1 MGTGDAQ
8 GFRLRALEAR
18 KRLRALIERQ
28 RGQGMVEYGL
38 ILVLIALVVI
48 VILQVVGGQL
58 NNYFSNV
65 SSALGS

>member
-58 NNYFSNV
+58 NNDFSNV